1 MTFSIPQEVATTSN
15 VVFGSLQIGQNS
27 FIISERVD
35 GKAQVDKDWVVKGDI
50 IAENYII
57 SSSVTHMTQSFSSGS
72 TIFGDSID
80 DSHRFTGSMDV
91 SGSITLN
98 GGSMATT
105 TTATTLDTYLR
116 KQYVK
121 SAASISIPATASFT
135 AVTAS
140 APTGLTAT
148 SEDDFIFFIN
158 GQYMEHD
165 ALTIQQA
172 GSSLLLKVNTDSIGY
187 SLESDDEIIAS
198 GKFNS

>member
-1 MTFSIPQEVATTSN
+1 MAITGGDLTLTGDILVS
-15 VVFGSLQIGQNS
+15 GSLTVPSGSITAQE
-27 FIISERVD
+27 FIID
-35 GKAQVDKDWVVKGDI
+35 TH
-50 IAENYII
+50 
-57 SSSVTHMTQSFSSGS
+57 VTHMTQSFSSGS
-72 TIFGDSID
+72 TAFGDSPD
-80 DSHRFTGSMDV
+80 DTHEFTGSV
-91 SGSITLN
+91 SISGNLTVNGAATITT
-98 GGSMATT
+98 STITT
-105 TTATTLDTYLR
+105 PDQYLR

-121 SAASISIPATASFT
+121 KAASITIPSTASFT

-165 ALTIQQA
+165 ALTIKQA
-172 GSSLLLKVNTDSIGY
+172 GSSLLLLVDTDSIGY